1 MRKEERGL
9 SPRMAGGL
17 LLLLTLLSTGTAHAQ
32 FPSELWHEGK
42 IVLVEGDTLRGLV
55 KYDLPQNLV
64 QYSMADKRIEAFSAR
79 KVLFFEIFDAS
90 VRRYRQ
96 FFALPYVGGNSGADY
111 KTPVFFEL
119 LTEGALTLLSREGLE
134 TRMYSGSPYYS
145 GYYPYSYGGGVY
157 NPNRL
162 GNTITVLVYTY
173 YLLDENGNITEFTGN
188 KADLLQLMGRKSE
201 EVEKYMK
208 ANKLRYED
216 RSDFVRIVAYYNSL
230 M

>member
-1 MRKEERGL
+1 MRLFSLESMRKEERSL

-17 LLLLTLLSTGTAHAQ
+17 LILLTLLSSGTAHAQ

-55 KYDLPQNLV
+55 KYDLSQNLV
-64 QYSMADKRIEAFSAR
+64 QYTMQDKRIEAFSAR
-79 KVLFFEIFDAS
+79 KVLFFEIFDAT

-119 LTEGALTLLSREGLE
+119 LTEGALTLLSRESLE
-134 TRMYSGSPYYS
+134 TRIYNSSPYY
-145 GYYPYSYGGGVY
+145 GGFYSPMSSYS
-157 NPNRL
+157 R
-162 GNTITVLVYTY
+162 IVLVYTY
-173 YLLDENGNITEFTGN
+173 YVLDENGNITEFTGN
-188 KADLLQLMGRKSE
+188 KADLLQLMGKKSE

-230 M
+230 L

>member
-1 MRKEERGL
+1 MRKEEKSL

-17 LLLLTLLSTGTAHAQ
+17 LILLTLLSTGTAHAQ

-55 KYDLPQNLV
+55 KYDLSQNLV
-64 QYSMADKRIEAFSAR
+64 QYTMQDKRIEAFSAR
-79 KVLFFEIFDAS
+79 KVLFFEIFDAT

-96 FFALPYVGGNSGADY
+96 FFALPYVGTNSGADY

-119 LTEGALTLLSREGLE
+119 LTEGALTLLSREELT
-134 TRMYSGSPYYS
+134 TRMVSNTSPYY
-145 GYYPYSYGGGVY
+145 YGGFY
-157 NPNRL
+157 SPMSSRSQ
-162 GNTITVLVYTY
+162 IVLVYTY
-173 YLLDENGNITEFTGN
+173 YVLDENGNITEFTGN
-188 KADLLQLMGRKSE
+188 KADLLLLMGKKSE